1 MTSKQLK
8 RIGVYLVR
16 VLVALDRLVNALIG
30 GDPVETLSSV
40 AYRKHR
46 DGKRFGFLMYVING
60 LFFSRTHCQDAY
72 TADRN
77 RKLFP

>member
-1 MTSKQLK
+1 MKQLK
-8 RIGVYLVR
+8 RICMWLFRILVGF
-16 VLVALDRLVNALIG
+16 DRLVNAILG

-46 DGKRFGFLMYVING
+46 DGSRFGFMMHVVNFIMM
-60 LFFSRTHCQDAY
+60 SRHHCADAY

-77 RKLFP
+77 RILPK